1 MSQPFS
7 TVSHSQLDLNGLS
20 AQILAVGDALRAK
33 QWTLTTAESCTGGGI
48 AYALTSVAG
57 SSDWF
62 KQGWVTYANEAKQHL
77 VNVSKDSLTAYGAV
91 SAQVVTEMAIGAA
104 HNAGAQCAVAVS
116 GVAGP
121 GGGSEAKPVGTVWF
135 GFTING
141 NSDALVKQFAGD
153 RAAVRNQSIEFAVST
168 LHQRLV
174 AV

>member
-7 TVSHSQLDLNGLS
+7 TVSHSQLDLKALS
-20 AQILAVGDALRAK
+20 AQILAVGEALRAK

-48 AYALTSVAG
+48 AFALTSVAG

-62 KQGWVTYANEAKQHL
+62 RQSWVTYANEAKRQL
-77 VNVSKDSLTAYGAV
+77 VGVSDESLSQFGAV
-91 SAQVVTEMAIGAA
+91 SAEVVAEMAIGAA
-104 HNAGAQCAVAVS
+104 SNACAECAIAVS

-121 GGGSEAKPVGTVWF
+121 GGGSAAKPVGTVWF
-135 GFTING
+135 GITLNGHTETI
-141 NSDALVKQFAGD
+141 VKQFDGD
-153 RAAVRNQSIEFAVST
+153 RAAVRNQSIAFAVST